1 MNRFREQIQ
10 KEYLV
15 SLRREFHRHPELALH
30 ETRTAETIEREL
42 DRFDIS
48 HSRVGKTGVLGVL
61 HGEIE
66 RCGIVALRADIDAL
80 PIQET
85 NDVEYRSQTDGVMH
99 ACGHDAHTAC
109 LLGAARVLSE
119 NRSNFGG
126 EVRFLFQPAEETGGG
141 ALDFI
146 EAGALDGVE
155 RVFGLHSAPDLPLGT
170 IGITPGLN
178 NAAVDLF
185 RILVHGKSAHVS
197 TPQLGADAL
206 YAASQIVVA
215 IQGLVTRRT
224 SPVEP
229 VILGVGKLHSGTTY
243 NALAEN
249 AELEGTT
256 RTISQEMRMQVRQ
269 WIDQTAEQ
277 VAALS
282 GAEAKVLWTDVTPA
296 LVNDPQASREA
307 AEVAKGLGSDVLV
320 ITNRPLSLG
329 GDNFAEYLLRVPGC
343 YAYLGTSNPQRPGT
357 QISLHNGCFDL
368 DEDALVLGASLY
380 AGYANWWLT
389 GRETT

>member
-1 MNRFREQIQ
+1 MMNPFREQIQ

-15 SLRREFHRHPELALH
+15 SLRREFHRHPELALQ

-42 DRFDIS
+42 DRFGVS
-48 HSRVGKTGVLGVL
+48 HSRIGKTGVLGVL
-61 HGEIE
+61 HGEKA
-66 RCGIVALRADIDAL
+66 GSGVVALRADIDAL
-80 PIQET
+80 PIQEN
-85 NDVEYRSQTDGVMH
+85 NDVEYRSQTEGVMH
-99 ACGHDAHTAC
+99 ACGHDAHTAS
-109 LLGAARVLSE
+109 LLGAARVLAE
-119 NRSNFGG
+119 NRSSFG
-126 EVRFLFQPAEETGGG
+126 
-141 ALDFI
+141 
-146 EAGALDGVE
+146 GALDGVE

-229 VILGVGKLHSGTTY
+229 VILDGGKLHSGTTY
-243 NALAEN
+243 NALAED

-256 RTISQEMRMQVRQ
+256 RTISQETRMQVRQ
-269 WIDQTAEQ
+269 WIDQTTEQ

-307 AEVAKGLGSDVLV
+307 AEVAKGLGPDIQV
-320 ITNRPLSLG
+320 IINRPLSLG

-343 YAYLGTSNPQRPGT
+343 YAYLGTSNPQRPDT
-357 QISLHNGCFDL
+357 QISLHNGFFDL